1 MQDPALEMIQA
12 LRDAGQVSLFARRLC
27 GWLLADLSGEEP
39 PAEFGES
46 RARALLRAAD
56 AVGDPTLGD
65 FQSLMQNPPAARVAL
80 YDLLTASDL
89 AQNDEV
95 RALAAVGAQAE
106 PEEYPDSVPWLSL
119 ALLSFAW
126 QRGYPPQQFD
136 PASPPERYT
145 PAGHIVANTAH
156 LLRQQIQ
163 RNATDRE
170 KLGKKMAWREDS
182 AASLESLRRQEA
194 VAPLPPHFRPPV
206 PVRYAEMAR
215 ETVRVDP
222 GEEEP
227 ERPVSRG
234 EPLVITEEDLPDEE
248 ESQET
253 AQPRQARRMPPI
265 HIDPQQ
271 VEPSQPPSPLPP
283 SGVVVPTSTTDSRP
297 SLTMALRQMFR
308 TEELETTKLR
318 VVTREHPQGPGLYGL
333 QVKVTCRGIQSF
345 VAGTTDRDGQ
355 FVAELPVRPRE
366 GLTYDVDVTWPRE
379 FGGETERKSITV
391 HADRTEFTLPFHV
404 HVHSDD

>member
-1 MQDPALEMIQA
+1 MQDPASKMVQA
-12 LRDAGQVSLFARRLC
+12 FREPGQVSLFGRRLFS
-27 GWLLADLSGEEP
+27 WLLTDLAGEEP
-39 PAEFGES
+39 PAEFAES

-56 AVGDPTLGD
+56 ALDDPTLGD
-65 FQSLMQNPPAARVAL
+65 FQRLMQRPTAARAMV
-80 YDLLTASDL
+80 YDLLTESGL
-89 AQNDEV
+89 AQNDEI
-95 RALAAVGAQAE
+95 RALALVCAQAE
-106 PEEYPDSVPWLSL
+106 PEEDPESMPWLSL

-145 PAGHIVANTAH
+145 PAGQIVAHTAH

-163 RNATDRE
+163 RSATDRD
-170 KLGKKMAWREDS
+170 KLGKKLAWREDS
-182 AASLESLRRQEA
+182 AASLDSLQRQEA
-194 VAPLPPHFRPPV
+194 IAPLPPHFRPPV

-222 GEEEP
+222 GEEERA
-227 ERPVSRG
+227 RPVSQG
-234 EPLVITEEDLPDEE
+234 DPLVITEEDLPDEE
-248 ESQET
+248 DSQET
-253 AQPRQARRMPPI
+253 AQPQQARRMPPI
-265 HIDPQQ
+265 RIDPQQ
-271 VEPSQPPSPLPP
+271 VAPSQPPSPLPP

-318 VVTREHPQGPGLYGL
+318 VVACEHPEGPGLYGL
-333 QVKVTCRGIQSF
+333 QVKVTCRGIKSF

-355 FVAELPVRPRE
+355 FVAELPVRPQE

-379 FGGETERKSITV
+379 HGGETERKSITV

-404 HVHSDD
+404 HLQADD